1 MESSGLSGSLEK
13 VVPLLKKCER
23 CKKVFAV
30 SMKP

>member
-23 CKKVFAV
+23 CKKVFAD
-30 SMKP
+30 P